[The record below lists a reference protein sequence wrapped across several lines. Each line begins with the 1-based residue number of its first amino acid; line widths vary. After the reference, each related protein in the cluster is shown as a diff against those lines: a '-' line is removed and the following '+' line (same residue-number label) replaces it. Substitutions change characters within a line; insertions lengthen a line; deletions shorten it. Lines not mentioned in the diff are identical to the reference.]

1 MLLNRQRAERL
12 MRACG
17 VDALVAASPV
27 HITYFTDYHCW
38 LDRWFKDYM
47 VSPGAPSLLTERF
60 AVLPLEG
67 ELALILSPI
76 FAANASDIWVQDVQ
90 TFGDTGLD
98 FSAAA
103 APRDAEGLQ
112 IAGRLQSA
120 SKFKSAVHALVS
132 TLRVRQLSNA
142 VIGVELESMREAT
155 LAALRNALP
164 SAEFRDCTNLLR
176 IIRMVKS
183 PEELL
188 RLTRAAE
195 ISESA
200 ALEAFSMAQPGRSMG
215 QIALHYRR
223 RVAEMGAMEDHFTF
237 SPRGYGIAAEPGY
250 TLCGDDT
257 MYMDFGCVYRHY
269 FSDTGATL
277 ALSPMPRE
285 LKERHDALR
294 AAVEAG
300 VAALRPGTLSSTVRS
315 AMWTAFRAHGFHAAF
330 PHGHGLGLEPR
341 EYPILVGDNSLRVRD
356 GCIDLPSDL
365 PLEEGMVINLEAGIF
380 VPERGSLQIE
390 KTFVVENM
398 SSRSLI
404 PQLRDAAYGHHS
416 SHRGDC

>member
-1 MLLNRQRAERL
+1 
-12 MRACG
+12 MRRCG
-17 VDALVAASPV
+17 VDALVATSPV
-27 HITYFTDYHCW
+27 HITYFTDYCCW
-38 LDRWFKDYM
+38 LDCWFKDYM
-47 VSPGAPSLLTERF
+47 VSPGASSHLTEMF

-67 ELALILSPI
+67 ESALILNPI

-103 APRDAEGLQ
+103 AVRDAEGLR

-120 SKFKSAVHALVS
+120 LKFRSAADALVS
-132 TLRVRQLSNA
+132 TLRSRQLSNA
-142 VIGVELESMREAT
+142 VIGVELEGMRETT
-155 LAALRNALP
+155 LAALRTAFP
-164 SAEFRDCTNLLR
+164 GAEFRDCSNLLR

-200 ALEAFSMAQPGRSMG
+200 SLEAFSMAQPGRTMSE
-215 QIALHYRR
+215 IALHYRK
-223 RVAEMGAMEDHFTF
+223 RVAEMGAKEDHFTF

-250 TLCGDDT
+250 TFYGDDT
-257 MYMDFGCVYRHY
+257 MYMDFGCIYEHY

-277 ALSPMPRE
+277 ALCPMPRE
-285 LKERHDALR
+285 LRQRYDALR
-294 AAVEAG
+294 ASIEAG
-300 VAALRPGTLSSTVRS
+300 VLELRPGELSSVVRS
-315 AMWTAFRAHGFHAAF
+315 AMWTAFRAHGFDAAF

-341 EYPILVGDNSLRVRD
+341 EYPILVDDNSLRVQD

-365 PLEEGMVINLEAGIF
+365 PLEEGMVINLEAGMF

-390 KTFVVENM
+390 KTFVVENA
-398 SSRSLI
+398 SSRPLI

-416 SHRGDC
+416 LHWGDC

>member
-1 MLLNRQRAERL
+1 
-12 MRACG
+12 MRGCG

-47 VSPGAPSLLTERF
+47 LAPGALNHLTEMF

-67 ELALILSPI
+67 ELALILNSM
-76 FAANASDIWVQDVQ
+76 FAANASDIWVEDVQ

-98 FSAAA
+98 LSA
-103 APRDAEGLQ
+103 APRNAEGLR
-112 IAGRLQSA
+112 IARRLQSA
-120 SKFKSAVHALVS
+120 SKFKSAAQALVS
-132 TLRVRQLSNA
+132 TLRSRHLGTA
-142 VIGVELESMREAT
+142 VIGVESESMRKTT
-155 LAALRNALP
+155 LEMLRITFP
-164 SAEFRDCTNLLR
+164 RAEFRDCSNLVR
-176 IIRMVKS
+176 MIRMVKS

-200 ALEAFSMAQPGRSMG
+200 GLEAFSKAQPGRSMSE
-215 QIALHYRR
+215 IALHYRR
-223 RVAEMGAMEDHFTF
+223 RVAEMGAIEDHFTF

-250 TLCGDDT
+250 TFCGDDT
-257 MYMDFGCVYRHY
+257 MYMDFGCIYGHY

-285 LKERHDALR
+285 LKERYDALR
-294 AAVEAG
+294 ASIEAG
-300 VAALRPGTLSSTVRS
+300 VAVLRPGMLSSTVRS
-315 AMWTAFRAHGFHAAF
+315 AMWTAFRAHGFDAAF

-341 EYPILVGDNSLRVRD
+341 EYPILVGNNSLHIQD

-365 PLEEGMVINLEAGIF
+365 PLEEGMVVNLEAGVF
-380 VPERGSLQIE
+380 VPELGSLQIE
-390 KTFVVENM
+390 KTFVVGNAY
-398 SSRSLI
+398 SRPLI
-404 PQLRDAAYGHHS
+404 PQLRDAAYGDQSLH
-416 SHRGDC
+416 